1 MRIKYLL
8 SVVLVISIVQQLFAQ
23 DYRSKAAEVLR
34 KQILSEANWALKQQP
49 VTVTASSS
57 PRSAGTKNDFFS
69 EADYFWPDTLNP
81 QGPYVNRDGMT
92 NPGIFTDHRFAMIVS
107 VEL

>member
-8 SVVLVISIVQQLFAQ
+8 SVVLMISISHLSAQ

-34 KQILSEANWALKQQP
+34 KQILSEAELGMKQQP

-69 EADYFWPDTLNP
+69 EAD
-81 QGPYVNRDGMT
+81 
-92 NPGIFTDHRFAMIVS
+92 IFGLIH
-107 VEL
+107 